1 MSSPTAR
8 GSAAAALSAPVFP
21 SVETEARMLTNQ
33 PGPQARSSARVTLW
47 RMLRPRRCTPT
58 SQGLRPRRRSLRQ
71 ELRPGCT
78 PYQPGTE
85 GRISAGVIL
94 WHELRPAYEL
104 QTGE

>member
-33 PGPQARSSARVTLW
+33 PGA
-47 RMLRPRRCTPT
+47 
-58 SQGLRPRRRSLRQ
+58 
-71 ELRPGCT
+71 
-78 PYQPGTE
+78 E

-94 WHELRPAYEL
+94 WRELRPRRYTPTSQGLRGCISAGVFLWRELRPGCCTPTSQGPRAAYEL